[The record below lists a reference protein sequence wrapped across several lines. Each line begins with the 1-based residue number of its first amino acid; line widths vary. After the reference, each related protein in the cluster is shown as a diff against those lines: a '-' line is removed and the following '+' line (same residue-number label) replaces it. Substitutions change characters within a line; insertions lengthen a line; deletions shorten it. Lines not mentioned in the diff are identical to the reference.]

1 MDASELNFD
10 IPDSGAIFAFGKN
23 VPNRFYVKNDKIVS
37 MDCGEGHAVMV
48 AASGRVFG
56 FGLNDYGQLGLGS
69 KATQAK
75 PAVVKQLKE
84 DGVKAVKVACGP
96 THTLVLADDGIVY
109 GYGNNSDG
117 QITGDEADFTRPV
130 EVEQLENVEVR
141 DLAAG
146 RAFSLA
152 VSKKGE
158 LLAWGGNT
166 EGCLGQEDPDLPGS
180 PDPMPVHLPGRV
192 AAVSAGSYHCA
203 CVLTDGRLYAWGET
217 ERGKLGIRNAEDQ
230 EFLFSPQPV
239 PVPGRVQMVSCGLE
253 HTLVL
258 TENGRVYVC
267 GSGESGQL
275 GLGTGCTYAPTV
287 KVVSGLE
294 KLKVACVAAG
304 ERHSMCVC
312 SRTGQLYAFGDPQ
325 HGKLGFKPATSG
337 GGGGGSRYSSSA
349 SGGCLFEPTL
359 VTALRP
365 ISVQQ
370 VVCGTLLTAVLAV
383 PAKDAGGGSGRSSS
397 LARPGSS
404 SDNEA
409 DDKLPALRGRASSLG
424 RRGSFQELNNNNSG
438 IGTSASLADR
448 RVGGGRLAPLSLN
461 GAERPAPSG
470 SLDRSGRFSPL
481 ALRGSSSPRY
491 GSDSDALKPSK
502 KLDPIKQR
510 DGDLAGS
517 SRRPRNSTAATK
529 FDSLLMGPSDSQDSQ
544 SDNEDEK
551 RLKGS
556 GSRQRGKPS
565 GRLGRDQSPP
575 PSSRAAGRS
584 GGRGG
589 SKPLKPIGHSD
600 EDEENSDKDF
610 GRGRAGRG
618 GRKDGNNKIKDAAD
632 SRRKTRGRALS
643 RSEDEDDETDEEN
656 DRRLTSPSRR
666 RRMSSEGKE
675 PAGRRDSREGDSGV
689 AKGIGCGRGG
699 RSGGDGKTR
708 SCQVL

>member
-1 MDASELNFD
+1 
-10 IPDSGAIFAFGKN
+10 
-23 VPNRFYVKNDKIVS
+23 
-37 MDCGEGHAVMV
+37 
-48 AASGRVFG
+48 
-56 FGLNDYGQLGLGS
+56 
-69 KATQAK
+69 
-75 PAVVKQLKE
+75 
-84 DGVKAVKVACGP
+84 
-96 THTLVLADDGIVY
+96 
-109 GYGNNSDG
+109 
-117 QITGDEADFTRPV
+117 
-130 EVEQLENVEVR
+130 
-141 DLAAG
+141 
-146 RAFSLA
+146 
-152 VSKKGE
+152 
-158 LLAWGGNT
+158 
-166 EGCLGQEDPDLPGS
+166 
-180 PDPMPVHLPGRV
+180 MPVHLPGRV

-230 EFLFSPQPV
+230 EFSVQPPQPV

-275 GLGTGCTYAPTV
+275 GLGTAAAPTRR
-287 KVVSGLE
+287 L
-294 KLKVACVAAG
+294 
-304 ERHSMCVC
+304 
-312 SRTGQLYAFGDPQ
+312 RTGQLYAFGDPQ

-502 KLDPIKQR
+502 R

-529 FDSLLMGPSDSQDSQ
+529 

-632 SRRKTRGRALS
+632 SRRKTARRALS

-656 DRRLTSPSRR
+656 DRRLTSPSRDG

>member
-1 MDASELNFD
+1 
-10 IPDSGAIFAFGKN
+10 
-23 VPNRFYVKNDKIVS
+23 
-37 MDCGEGHAVMV
+37 
-48 AASGRVFG
+48 
-56 FGLNDYGQLGLGS
+56 
-69 KATQAK
+69 
-75 PAVVKQLKE
+75 
-84 DGVKAVKVACGP
+84 
-96 THTLVLADDGIVY
+96 
-109 GYGNNSDG
+109 
-117 QITGDEADFTRPV
+117 
-130 EVEQLENVEVR
+130 
-141 DLAAG
+141 
-146 RAFSLA
+146 
-152 VSKKGE
+152 
-158 LLAWGGNT
+158 
-166 EGCLGQEDPDLPGS
+166 
-180 PDPMPVHLPGRV
+180 MPVHLPGRV

-230 EFLFSPQPV
+230 EFSPV

-502 KLDPIKQR
+502 R

-610 GRGRAGRG
+610 GRGPSRPR
-618 GRKDGNNKIKDAAD
+618 RPQRRQQQDQRRRRQSTKDA
-632 SRRKTRGRALS
+632 RPRTVK
-643 RSEDEDDETDEEN
+643 DEDDETDEEN